1 MYNSPR
7 EEKNHESD
15 LDLHDLHTYLSL
27 GQGFTTLDRE
37 GKWLRSRYSLLH
49 VKEAS
54 EHDRK
59 SFEIRIVFYS
69 FLARARARMCSFL
82 IYMISH
88 RANEETQ
95 PLLLLFLTTYAYV
108 KTGKVERETDNFD
121 LLQ

>member
-7 EEKNHESD
+7 EGKNHESD
-15 LDLHDLHTYLSL
+15 LDLYDLHTYLSL

-37 GKWLRSRYSLLH
+37 GKWLRFRSYSLLQ
-49 VKEAS
+49 VKEPS
-54 EHDRK
+54 EHEQNRSK
-59 SFEIRIVFYS
+59 LESIFYS
-69 FLARARARMCSFL
+69 FLARSRACSFL
-82 IYMISH
+82 IYMISR

-95 PLLLLFLTTYAYV
+95 PLLLLFLATHAYV

>member
-7 EEKNHESD
+7 EGKNHESD
-15 LDLHDLHTYLSL
+15 LDLYDLHTYLSL

-37 GKWLRSRYSLLH
+37 GKWLRSYSSLLQ
-49 VKEAS
+49 VKEPS

-69 FLARARARMCSFL
+69 SRARACSFL
-82 IYMISH
+82 IYMISR

-95 PLLLLFLTTYAYV
+95 PLLFLFPATHAHV

-121 LLQ
+121 LL